1 MEFNLADL
9 ATQDIYKLMTGS
21 VVPRPIAWVST
32 LGKDGS
38 LNVAPY
44 SYFNAVSADP
54 PAIMFSTGQKDEN
67 SQKDTLTN
75 IITSKE
81 FVVNIVNQAT
91 AKAMNATA
99 IAAPHGV
106 SEFELAGLNPAPSQ
120 SIKTPRVK
128 ESPIHFEC
136 ELLDLYPIGKNTVV
150 FGKILHIHVND
161 EVYQEPYKINTQAL
175 QPVGR
180 LSGNSYANINELFTL
195 ERPIYKKD

>member
-9 ATQDIYKLMTGS
+9 ATTDIYKLMTGS

-32 LGKDGS
+32 LSKDGS

-54 PAIMFSTGQKDEN
+54 PAIMFSTAQKDET

-75 IITSKE
+75 IIASKE

-91 AKAMNATA
+91 AEAMNTTA

-106 SEFELAGLNPAPSQ
+106 SEFELAGLTAAPSQ

-136 ELLDLYPIGKNTVV
+136 ELFDLYPIGQNTVV

-161 EVYQEPYKINTQAL
+161 SVYQEPYKINTEAL

-180 LSGNSYANINELFTL
+180 LAGNSYANINELFTL
-195 ERPIYKKD
+195 ERPVYKKA

>member
-9 ATQDIYKLMTGS
+9 ASKDIYKLMTGS

-32 LGKDGS
+32 QAKDGS

-67 SQKDTLTN
+67 TQKDTLTN
-75 IITSKE
+75 IINSKE

-91 AKAMNATA
+91 AEAMNTTA

-106 SEFELAGLNPAPSQ
+106 SEFELAGLTPAPSK
-120 SIKTPRVK
+120 SIKAPRVK

-136 ELLDLYPIGKNTVV
+136 ELLEGV
-150 FGKILHIHVND
+150 
-161 EVYQEPYKINTQAL
+161 
-175 QPVGR
+175 
-180 LSGNSYANINELFTL
+180 
-195 ERPIYKKD
+195 